1 MHYHSTRWRV
11 AIPYAILIVLAM
23 AALFLYVSNFFSDIY
38 LSQLQEQLTGN
49 AQLIGDALAGRFQ
62 RIPLGY
68 DFQDAVERYGAL
80 LDARVTL
87 ILPDGVV
94 VGDSNYNPE
103 NMDNHRL
110 RPEVQDALQTGS
122 GQSTRFSRTAQQ
134 EMMYVALLTGT
145 PAEPTGIVRVA
156 LPLRDIQRNVARL
169 NMGILTATVLTTMLA
184 VGLAVYVAN
193 RISEPVRQLT
203 DVVQRMAEGDLNA
216 RLLPTTEDEVGQLT
230 RAFNLLGEQMQEQI
244 TALTKERMRL
254 TTILENMAD
263 GVVITDERGR
273 VEMINSAASRML
285 DVIPERSVGQSFAAV
300 VRHHQLIAL
309 WHLSRKRD
317 EEQIEALETNLPHG
331 RFLQVIITPLP
342 DRPALG
348 SLVILQNLTRIRRLE
363 TVRRDFISNISHE
376 LRTPLASLR
385 AVTETLQDGAIDD
398 PPAARRF
405 LRHIAS
411 EVNAMTQL
419 VSELLELSRIE
430 SGKVPLQRQPTP
442 VTDLVVPPVE
452 RLMPQAER
460 SGLTVTFNIPDHLP
474 PVWVDAERVQLVLTN
489 LVHNALKFTPVGGTV
504 TVSAAAHDDGVH
516 VTVEDTGIGIP
527 KEEQP
532 RIFERFYKA
541 DRARTGGG
549 TGLGLAIA
557 KHIVR
562 AHGGQIWVESEPNV
576 GSAFTFT
583 LPLSVNF
590 HTS

>member
-489 LVHNALKFTPVGGTV
+489 LVHNALKFTRVGGNV
-504 TVSAAAHDDGVH
+504 VVSAERHGGEIH
-516 VTVEDTGIGIP
+516 ITVRDTGIGIP
-527 KEEQP
+527 QEEQA

-541 DRARTGGG
+541 DRARSGGG

-557 KHIVR
+557 KHIVQ
-562 AHGGQIWVESEPNV
+562 AHGGRIWVESKRNV

-583 LPLSVNF
+583 LPIVKGRDRS
-590 HTS
+590 